1 MVEYA
6 IIGFGCAGYY
16 GAKTIREN
24 DPDGK
29 ITVFSEHEYS
39 PYNPMLTTYYV
50 ANKIPFEGMFP
61 FGDMYKIKEELGLN
75 VISGKKVAKV
85 NADSKTVVME
95 NGEEFVFDKILI
107 STGASAFAP
116 AFEGLAP
123 EKAFYMRTIGDA
135 IKLKEALESHSY
147 KSALVVGA
155 SMVGIKVVELLN
167 ARGIKTTFA
176 DMANRIFPLAAY
188 ESVSREIE
196 RRISEKGVKL
206 ALGSALSS
214 VEETADGFKCNMS
227 DGSIVDADL
236 IVLCIGTRTNVS
248 IVDADKVKIN
258 KGILVDENMATS
270 ADGIYAAG
278 DVSEG
283 AELQSKDKMIIGLW
297 ANAAHQGITAGANMA
312 GGTASF
318 DGNFMHNITHFM
330 DMDFIGFGDNKL
342 PGTVY
347 TSGDITKGLYVEA
360 VIGEEGLV
368 GVNILDNYRI
378 SGTVKNYLYRI
389 METKDTTLSPIQ
401 KGILIK
407 EGLKPSFIEKMEGKF
422 NGK

>member
-1 MVEYA
+1 MAEYA

-75 VISGKKVAKV
+75 VISGKKVARV
-85 NADSKTVVME
+85 DADSKTVVME

-116 AFEGLAP
+116 VFEGLAP

-214 VEETADGFKCNMS
+214 VEETSDGFKCNMS
-227 DGSIVDADL
+227 DGSIVEADL
-236 IVLCIGTRTNVS
+236 IVLCIGTRTNAS

-283 AELQSKDKMIIGLW
+283 AELQSKDSMIIGLW

>member
-1 MVEYA
+1 MAEYA

-75 VISGKKVAKV
+75 VISGKKVARV
-85 NADSKTVVME
+85 DADSKTVVME

-214 VEETADGFKCNMS
+214 VEETSDGFKCNMS
-227 DGSIVDADL
+227 DGSIVEADL
-236 IVLCIGTRTNVS
+236 IVLCIGTRTNAS

-283 AELQSKDKMIIGLW
+283 AELQSKDSMIIGLW

>member
-283 AELQSKDKMIIGLW
+283 AELQSKDNMIIGLW